1 LVNCLGSRGS
11 REDSTFLIN
20 ESSTT
25 SIASIAKSEEKKSE
39 VNMAKTTLP
48 QSARRDSVLA
58 IDVSFDGL
66 VSAIKK
72 LKKKERENFLEDLL
86 AATSPEYLESIR
98 EARRDY
104 REGRVYAHDEVFRGV
119 K

>member
-1 LVNCLGSRGS
+1 
-11 REDSTFLIN
+11 
-20 ESSTT
+20 
-25 SIASIAKSEEKKSE
+25 
-39 VNMAKTTLP
+39 MARNTLP

-58 IDVSFDGL
+58 VGVSFDGL
-66 VSAIKK
+66 VTAIKK
-72 LKKKERENFLEDLL
+72 LKKKERESFLEDLL

-104 REGRVYAHDEVFRGV
+104 REGRVYTHDEVFREV